1 MTLLGRIGPGAGILL
16 FTIVCALPWGSG
28 GDFRLVLPLLPY
40 ALIHV
45 CVERWCRA
53 TPDWLVFLAGF
64 LMDVVGQGPLGYW
77 SFIYL
82 CGYTMARSSTAGRQL
97 GFFEGAPVFLVTI
110 VCIGLMQWSVT
121 SIYYLRSAEVL
132 PHLLAAAITMF
143 AYLVLL
149 MLLPSA
155 PKEPVRINSR
165 LERGV

>member
-1 MTLLGRIGPGAGILL
+1 MTLFGRMGPAAGILL

-40 ALIHV
+40 ALIHL
-45 CVERWCRA
+45 CVERWSRS

-64 LMDVVGQGPLGYW
+64 TMDVVGQGPLGYW

-82 CGYTMARSSTAGRQL
+82 CGYTMVRSSTAGRQP
-97 GFFEGAPVFLVTI
+97 GALESIPLFGLTI
-110 VCIGLMQWSVT
+110 VSIGLMQWSVT
-121 SIYYLRSAEVL
+121 SIYYLRSAEPF
-132 PHLLAAAITMF
+132 PHILATAIVTL
-143 AYLVLL
+143 AYLHL
-149 MLLPSA
+149 MVLLPSG